1 LQKINKNNINMQ
13 IDIENLVREEV
24 AKQLAEMGTTVKEPI
39 KERIAVGQKQLAE
52 YCGASVI
59 TVSRWQSDGKL
70 KGCFTRVGHK
80 VIYDLNKI
88 DAKFAG

>member
-1 LQKINKNNINMQ
+1 MQ

-59 TVSRWQSDGKL
+59 TVSRW
-70 KGCFTRVGHK
+70 V
-80 VIYDLNKI
+80 
-88 DAKFAG
+88 